1 MNAAK
6 IFLDSWVIS
15 IILLAT
21 PVNASSG
28 TGITAITIPCVDVTL
43 SFIQPGRIAKVCVKE
58 GDLVTVGQLLV
69 QQDDAAEQAQ
79 LAHIK
84 AQSEDTVQ
92 IEASDASLAQKRVDL
107 KKLEWAAERGAAT
120 ALEVE
125 HAKLEVKIAELS
137 LKLAQFE
144 HEQNKRKYK
153 EAQIRVD
160 NMSLKSPLAG
170 RVEKVELEVGES
182 INGLAD
188 VIRIV
193 RTDPLWIDV
202 PVPLAKAMSLSSG
215 KTAKVEFPDSGKK
228 SIEGRITYV
237 ATVADAASGTL
248 RVSVEVPNKS
258 KRPAGEHVKVI
269 FPTSQK

>member
-6 IFLDSWVIS
+6 SFLGSWVIS
-15 IILLAT
+15 IVLLAT
-21 PVNASSG
+21 PAHASSG
-28 TGITAITIPCVDVTL
+28 AGITAITIPCADVTL
-43 SFIQPGRIAKVCVKE
+43 SFIQPGRIAKVYVKE
-58 GDLVTVGQLLV
+58 GDLVTAGQLLV

-79 LAHIK
+79 LAYIK

-92 IEASDASLAQKRVDL
+92 IEASGASLDQKRVDL

-144 HEQNKRKYK
+144 HEQNKRKYE

-170 RVEKVELEVGES
+170 RVEKVELEVGE
-182 INGLAD
+182 
-188 VIRIV
+188 
-193 RTDPLWIDV
+193 
-202 PVPLAKAMSLSSG
+202 
-215 KTAKVEFPDSGKK
+215 
-228 SIEGRITYV
+228 
-237 ATVADAASGTL
+237 
-248 RVSVEVPNKS
+248 
-258 KRPAGEHVKVI
+258 
-269 FPTSQK
+269 